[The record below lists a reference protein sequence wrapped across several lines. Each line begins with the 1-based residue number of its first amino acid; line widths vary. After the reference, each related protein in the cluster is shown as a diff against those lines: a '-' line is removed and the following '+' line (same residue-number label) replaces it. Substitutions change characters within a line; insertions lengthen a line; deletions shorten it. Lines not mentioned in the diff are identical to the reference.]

1 MVRSRTTVGLLL
13 YLEFFEDYIRRH
25 GGDQLGDEGKP
36 ELAVDRSG
44 ALRTRP
50 TAEFAAFISSSQLNS
65 KMLSQLAHH
74 TTTILR
80 RSRLFAPWPPST
92 LGAFHFSPIFRGH
105 SWSSQSQPANW
116 SHLNDIYS
124 KVVDVKPK
132 ETLLSPEERWA
143 VQSRA
148 RMANLTPPKGPYA
161 GRVLPS
167 VEPHDFLIYH

>member
-1 MVRSRTTVGLLL
+1 MAVTNSGTV
-13 YLEFFEDYIRRH
+13 
-25 GGDQLGDEGKP
+25 QQGKP
-36 ELAVDRSG
+36 G
-44 ALRTRP
+44 AGGTSVRGPPHPSDGRVRCVH
-50 TAEFAAFISSSQLNS
+50 FIQRNS
-65 KMLSQLAHH
+65 EMLSQLAHH

-80 RSRLFAPWPPST
+80 RSRLFAPWPPSA

-116 SHLNDIYS
+116 SHLNDVYS

-161 GRVLPS
+161 GRVLHS